1 MKPDETELLG
11 KAVLLADDCGA
22 ALVNCGLHEL
32 AARCT
37 ALRAEYDGFALEND
51 VESEGIL

>member
-1 MKPDETELLG
+1 MKLDETVPLD

-37 ALRAEYDGFALEND
+37 ALRAEYDGFVWKND